1 MGTRFEDIYDLA
13 LVVIQDYKLDNIYK
27 TESEIFYTFMRGL
40 LTVGIPDFNGC
51 LNDLSYN
58 SEEIEFL
65 NESGEPIK
73 RTVYFFNN
81 ELTLKE
87 KSILSKIIVYNWFK
101 NKVQDVTQFQ
111 LHLSTRDFQIKSE
124 QANLKQKSEYLDK
137 LKEDYLQEINEYQ
150 GANLDMLPFFGDL

>member
-1 MGTRFEDIYDLA
+1 MGTRFEEIYDLA
-13 LVVIQDYKLDNIYK
+13 LVVIQDYKLNNIYK
-27 TESEIFYTFMRGL
+27 TNPEVFYTFMRGL

-58 SEEIEFL
+58 YEEIETL
-65 NESGEPIK
+65 NEGQTIK
-73 RTVYFFNN
+73 VKRYYFIN

-87 KSILSKIIVYNWFK
+87 KSILSKIVVYNWFK

-150 GANLDMLPFFGDL
+150 GANLDKLPFFGDL

>member
-1 MGTRFEDIYDLA
+1 MGTRFEEIYDLA

-27 TESEIFYTFMRGL
+27 TNPEVFYTFMRGL

-58 SEEIEFL
+58 YEEIETL
-65 NESGEPIK
+65 NEGQTIK
-73 RTVYFFNN
+73 VKRYYFNN
-81 ELTLKE
+81 ELTPKE
-87 KSILSKIIVYNWFK
+87 KTILSKIVVYNWFK
-101 NKVQDVTQFQ
+101 GKVQDVRQFE

-124 QANLKQKSEYLDK
+124 ANNLKEKSTYLDK

-150 GANLDMLPFFGDL
+150 SANLDKLPFFGDL

>member
-1 MGTRFEDIYDLA
+1 MGTEFEEIYDLS
-13 LVVIQDYKLDNIYK
+13 LVVIQDYKLDKIYK
-27 TESEIFYTFMRGL
+27 TEPEIFYTFMRGL

-51 LNDLSYN
+51 LNDLSYS

-65 NESGEPIK
+65 NENGESIK

-87 KSILSKIIVYNWFK
+87 KSILSKIVVYNWFK

-150 GANLDMLPFFGDL
+150 SSNLDRLPFFGEL